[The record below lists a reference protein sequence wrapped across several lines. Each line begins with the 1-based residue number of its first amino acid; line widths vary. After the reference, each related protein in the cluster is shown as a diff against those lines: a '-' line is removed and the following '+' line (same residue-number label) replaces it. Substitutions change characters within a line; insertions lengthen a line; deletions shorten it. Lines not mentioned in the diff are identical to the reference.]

1 MISCVYAALAAA
13 LLALAAAPAS
23 AQQPDPAPPDVP
35 LWSMAANGDA
45 VQTDLGF
52 VLPPRIGTFARR
64 GFTSTRPDGASV
76 MTWYESPGGRT
87 KMRILLQL
95 RPDVR
100 GIDLPGADGVER
112 NWRFM
117 EDLWAADVPPAQ
129 RETIIDGP
137 LLWGTPD
144 RPNGR
149 IRIRRLT
156 TPAGPVVQGLWYRNF
171 GIWAAVVVAEGPDRE
186 EVEGAGAA
194 AMMLPW
200 PRAPMTA
207 ELRATASQ
215 FLRTVRDCPGFDR
228 TGTGRPVEASAAIR
242 PMLGLGL
249 AVTLLDHARNIPHPA
264 LQPEYYCRIETFR
277 VGDREVV
284 ALGWEGDTSGYPA
297 ARYAFMAADGTALFQ
312 VESFF
317 SGQEVPAEQRVG
329 IERLV
334 WLTASNAR
342 RVAALRVF
350 TNWPSYE
357 EAKGLVIAAD
367 EGPPAIVSVT
377 HPAAGLVIDADPGRT
392 RAAR

>member
-1 MISCVYAALAAA
+1 MFKRLVGHVAVAVALWAVAV
-13 LLALAAAPAS
+13 LPAR
-23 AQQPDPAPPDVP
+23 AQEARPPDVP

-45 VQTDLGF
+45 VQTGLGF
-52 VLPPRIGTFARR
+52 VLPPRIGAFERR

-76 MTWYESPGGRT
+76 MTWYESPDGRT
-87 KMRILLQL
+87 KLRILVQL

-100 GIDLPGADGVER
+100 GIELSGADGVER

-117 EDLWAADVPPAQ
+117 ENMWAADVPPAQ

-171 GIWAAVVVAEGPDRE
+171 GIWAVVVVAEGPDQG

-194 AMMLPW
+194 AMQVPW
-200 PRAPMTA
+200 PRAPLAA
-207 ELRATASQ
+207 ELRATASP

-228 TGTGRPVEASAAIR
+228 TGSGRAVDAGPAIR
-242 PMLGLGL
+242 AMLGLGL
-249 AVTLLDHARNIPHPA
+249 GVTMLDSARNLPHPV
-264 LQPEYYCRIETFR
+264 LEPDRYCRIETFR
-277 VGDREVV
+277 VGTQDVV
-284 ALGWEGDTSGYPA
+284 ALGWEGDSSGYPA
-297 ARYAFMAADGTALFQ
+297 ARYAFMAADGTAFFQ
-312 VESFF
+312 VESYF
-317 SGQEVPAEQRVG
+317 SGQEVPPEQKVG

-334 WLTASNAR
+334 WLTASDAR

-357 EAKGLVIAAD
+357 EAKALVIAAD
-367 EGPPAIVSVT
+367 EGTPIVSVT
-377 HPAAGLVIDADPGRT
+377 HPAAGLVIDADPGGTRRT
-392 RAAR
+392 R